1 MPKAIEDL
9 HNTLLRE
16 ARPILLEH
24 GYEQLTIRN
33 VARICDVAVGTVYR
47 YFDSKDALVS
57 EIMHGDWDPA
67 LERMRSEVETVETP
81 IEGLRIVTDC
91 IRDFIQL
98 YASAW
103 MEYRMLY
110 RFSDALSRQ
119 HNNFI
124 RDIASVIH
132 PMMLRFFPDYNFTV
146 SDFIAQTILAVSAE
160 PEGMF
165 DKLIPVF
172 DKLCKE

>member
-9 HNTLLRE
+9 HNTILRE

-47 YFDSKDALVS
+47 YFDSKDALVA
-57 EIMHGDWDPA
+57 EIMHSDWDPA
-67 LERMRSEVETVETP
+67 LERMRDAGMTVDTP
-81 IEGLRIVTDC
+81 IEGLRVITDC
-91 IRDFIQL
+91 IRDFIQV

-110 RFSDALSRQ
+110 RSSDALSRQ
-119 HNNFI
+119 HNSFI

-132 PMMLRFFPDYNFTV
+132 PMMVRFQPDYSPAL
-146 SDFIAQTILAVSAE
+146 SDFLARTVFAAAAE
-160 PEGMF
+160 RDLAFEAMLPIYE
-165 DKLIPVF
+165 KLT
-172 DKLCKE
+172 C

>member
-9 HNTLLRE
+9 HNTIIRE

-67 LERMRSEVETVETP
+67 LERMRTFVETVSSP
-81 IEGLRIVTDC
+81 LEGLQMITDC
-91 IRDFIQL
+91 IRDFIKL
-98 YASAW
+98 YANAW

-110 RFSDALSRQ
+110 RSSDALSRQ
-119 HNNFI
+119 HNSFI
-124 RDIASVIH
+124 RDVSSVIH
-132 PMMLRFFPDYNFTV
+132 PMMLRFQPDYSPV
-146 SDFIAQTILAVSAE
+146 LSDFVARTVFVAAAE
-160 PEGMF
+160 RDLKFEEMLPIYK
-165 DKLIPVF
+165 KLT
-172 DKLCKE
+172 E

>member
-9 HNTLLRE
+9 HNTILRE

-47 YFDSKDALVS
+47 YFDSKDALVA

-67 LERMRSEVETVETP
+67 MERMRQSAETVSSP
-81 IEGLRIVTDC
+81 IEGIRIITDC
-91 IRDFIQL
+91 IRDFIKL
-98 YASAW
+98 YATAW
-103 MEYRMLY
+103 HQYRMLY
-110 RFSDALSRQ
+110 RSSDALSRQ

-124 RDIASVIH
+124 HDVASVIH
-132 PMMLRFFPDYNFTV
+132 PMMLRFHPDYSTV
-146 SDFIAQTILAVSAE
+146 LSDFVARTVFAAAAEKDLA
-160 PEGMF
+160 F
-165 DKLIPVF
+165 DAMLPIYEKLT
-172 DKLCKE
+172 E

>member
-67 LERMRSEVETVETP
+67 LERMRSAVETVETP

-132 PMMLRFFPDYNFTV
+132 PMMLRFQPDYSSTLSTFLARTV
-146 SDFIAQTILAVSAE
+146 FAAAAE
-160 PEGMF
+160 RDLSFESMLPIYE
-165 DKLIPVF
+165 KLTA
-172 DKLCKE
+172 